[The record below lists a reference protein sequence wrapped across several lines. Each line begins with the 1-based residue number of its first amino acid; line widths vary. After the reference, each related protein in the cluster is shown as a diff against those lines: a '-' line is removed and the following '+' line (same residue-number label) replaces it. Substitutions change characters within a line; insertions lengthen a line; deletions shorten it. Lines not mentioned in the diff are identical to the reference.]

1 MIIKIALVTV
11 TQMDFGIRTVSGILR
26 NEGLETAKVSLL
38 KDGPYT
44 ENEISAILNL
54 FSQFDFIAFTATDY
68 GFGKVVQLVKAVK
81 DSIKKPD
88 IDRRRKGDYGS
99 FQFALWLAQTLFVW
113 ETQRM
118 VLLNY

>member
-81 DSIKKPD
+81 DSIKTD

-99 FQFALWLAQTLFVW
+99 FNLPYGWHRRYLFGRRREW
-113 ETQRM
+113 FC
-118 VLLNY
+118 